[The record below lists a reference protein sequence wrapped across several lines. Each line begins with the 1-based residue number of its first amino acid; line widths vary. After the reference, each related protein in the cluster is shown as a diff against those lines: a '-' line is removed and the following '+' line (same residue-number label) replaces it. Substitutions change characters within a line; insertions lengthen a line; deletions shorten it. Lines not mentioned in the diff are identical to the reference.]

1 MRNTIV
7 AVGMLLSLFAG
18 SLLGQTSTGGLSGT
32 VTDPAGAMIAGA
44 RLVLTNLETNDS
56 RRGESNEI
64 GFYSFPAL
72 PPGRYKIELEHAG
85 FKRFVQEPI
94 QIQVQQFVT
103 LDPRLEVGQST
114 QTVEVTGQTALL
126 DAQTSSLSQV
136 VENKQVTELP
146 LNGRNT
152 LALVAL
158 TPGIRTQG
166 EFMQHTA
173 TRSFAG
179 WGNFSSNG
187 GVSDANEV
195 LVDGAAVTMF
205 LVNAPSLIPPVD
217 ATQEFRVQ
225 TNNYS
230 AEFGRSAGAVVNIG
244 VKSGTN
250 QLHGTVYEFLRNDK
264 LDSNDFFLNR
274 AGQQRPKLTF
284 NQFGF
289 SAGGPIVV
297 PKLYNGR
304 DRTFFFGNFEGF
316 RQRLAKAITTT
327 VPTAAQLT
335 GDFSQTLN
343 SAGQTVIIADPLATR
358 PGTGGALV
366 RDPFPGNRIP
376 AGRIDGVAD
385 RLRQNGRVWAL
396 PNSPGQPFTGVGN
409 FSSSASQ
416 PSDEDQ
422 LVTRIDHTANS
433 VWKLFGTYG
442 AQSFALGGY
451 DPFRNGTDLLTVG
464 GNESNLTQTAV
475 IGATAVFSPKLVAEL
490 RSSYSRF
497 RNNRIPRSDGF
508 DLTSIGFPASLAS
521 LQQFR
526 AFPRLT
532 FSGVQSLGKLSTS
545 EIRRISNNWNQS
557 GSLTWIHGTHSIKFG
572 AQFRVQQLNDIQLD
586 NSSTDFT
593 FNERFT
599 SVDPLRSTAVSGNT
613 IASFLLGM
621 PNSGSMGLGQRLAL
635 ERKYAAVYVLD
646 DWKATRKLTLN
657 IGMRYDVELGP
668 TERFDRQ
675 TYLDLAAVAPL
686 TKQAGLQSPG
696 ALLFTNSSTRAPK
709 DVYLGQWGPRFGFA
723 YQLQPRTVVRGGYG
737 IFWLPGGNETSGTST
752 RNPIANSSTP
762 FVSSL
767 DNGITPYDRL
777 ANPFPNGLI
786 PVIGRTDS
794 LDTLIGQSV
803 TGYIRGAHD
812 GYTGQWNFD
821 IQREIAR
828 GFALDIAYAG
838 SKGTGLPATIQ
849 ANQLDNS
856 YLALG
861 TALNAQVPNPFAGLV
876 SIGTLAQPT
885 VSRGQLLRPYPQ
897 FTGFGLGMVNAGS
910 SIYHSMQMK
919 VTKRFS
925 DSLIA
930 VAYTVSKGIGD
941 SEAVVGWLEPSGTP
955 GNFQDNN
962 NRRLDRSLNAFDS
975 PQRLVVAFTTAMP
988 FGKGKKWLGQAKMV
1002 SPLVSGWE
1010 LNGIYTAESGQPLFL
1025 TTSSNLTNS
1034 LGGGSRPNN
1043 NGKSAKLDGD
1053 PRARLTRFFDTSV
1066 FSQPPAFTFGNT
1078 SRTLPDVRN
1087 HGTNNLDF
1095 GIAKNNRFYE
1105 GKANLQFRTEL
1116 FNVFNRVRFGNPG
1129 MTFGTPQFGIVDSQA
1144 NQPRLIQFALK
1155 LIY

>member
-1 MRNTIV
+1 
-7 AVGMLLSLFAG
+7 MLFLIAG
-18 SLLGQTSTGGLSGT
+18 ALAGQTSTGGISGT
-32 VTDPAGAMIAGA
+32 VTDPEGSVIAGA
-44 RLVLTNLETNDS
+44 QVSVTNLETNEA
-56 RRGESNEI
+56 RRSTSNEV

-72 PPGRYKIELEHAG
+72 PPARYKIEFEHPG
-85 FKRFVQEPI
+85 FKRYVQDPI
-94 QIQVQQFVT
+94 HILVQQFVT
-103 LDPRLEVGQST
+103 WDARLEIGQTT
-114 QTVEVTGQTALL
+114 QTVEVTGQAALL

-166 EFMQHTA
+166 EFLHHTA

-230 AEFGRSAGAVVNIG
+230 AEFGRSSGAVVNIS

-250 QLHGTVYEFLRNDK
+250 ELHGTAYEFLRNDK
-264 LDSNDFFLNR
+264 LDANDFFLNR

-289 SAGGPIVV
+289 SAGAPVLI
-297 PKLYNGR
+297 PRIYNGR
-304 DRTFFFGNFEGF
+304 DRTFFFANFEAF

-327 VPTAAQLT
+327 VPTAAQLA
-335 GDFSQTLN
+335 GDFSQTFN
-343 SAGQTVIIADPLATR
+343 AAGQLVVIADPLSTR
-358 PGTGGALV
+358 TGTGGTV
-366 RDPFPGNRIP
+366 TRNPFAGNRIP
-376 AGRIDGVAD
+376 ADRIDPVAD
-385 RLRQNGRVWAL
+385 KLRRNGRVWAL
-396 PNSPGQPFTGVGN
+396 PNAAGQPFTGVGN
-409 FSSSASQ
+409 FSSSATQ

-422 LVTRIDHTANS
+422 VVTRIDHTLTP

-451 DPFRNGTDLLTVG
+451 DPFQNGTDLLTVG

-475 IGATAVFSPKLVAEL
+475 IGTTAVFSPRLVLEA

-508 DLTSIGFPASLAS
+508 DLTSIGFPQSLAVR
-521 LQQFR
+521 QQFR

-545 EIRRISNNWNQS
+545 EIRRITNNWNQS
-557 GSLTWIHGTHSIKFG
+557 GSLTWLRGTHSIKFG
-572 AQFRVQQLNDIQLD
+572 GQYRVQQLNDIQLD

-599 SVDPLRSTAVSGNT
+599 SVDPLRSTSTSGNT
-613 IASFLLGM
+613 IASFLLGF
-621 PNSGSMGLGQRLAL
+621 PSSGSMGLGQRLAL
-635 ERKYAAVYVLD
+635 QRRYAALFVLD
-646 DWKATRKLTLN
+646 DWKVSRRLTLN
-657 IGMRYDVELGP
+657 LGMRYDLEMGP
-668 TERFDRQ
+668 TERYDRQ
-675 TYLDLAAVAPL
+675 TYLDLDAVAPL
-686 TKQAGLQSPG
+686 TRKAGLQSPG
-696 ALLFTNSSTRAPK
+696 ALRFTSSGTWAPR
-709 DVYLGQWGPRFGFA
+709 DTYFRQFGPRFGFA
-723 YQLQPRTVVRGGYG
+723 YQLTPRTVLRGGYG

-767 DNGITPYDRL
+767 DNGITPHDRL
-777 ANPFPNGLI
+777 SNPFPNGLL
-786 PVIGRTDS
+786 PLTDRTES

-803 TGYIRGAHD
+803 TSYIRGSHE

-821 IQREIAR
+821 VQREIV
-828 GFALDIAYAG
+828 GGLVVDIAYAG
-838 SKGTGLPATIQ
+838 SKGTGLPGTIQ
-849 ANQLDNS
+849 ANQLDNR

-861 TALNAQVPNPFAGLV
+861 SALNAQVPNPFYGLV
-876 SIGTLAQPT
+876 DIGTLSQPT
-885 VSRGQLLRPYPQ
+885 VSRGRLLRPYPQ
-897 FTGFGLGMVNAGS
+897 FTGFALGMVNVGS
-910 SIYHSMQMK
+910 SIYHSMQLK
-919 VTKRFS
+919 ATKRFS

-930 VAYTVSKGIGD
+930 LAYTISKGIGD

-955 GNFQDNN
+955 GSFQDNY

-975 PQRLVVAFTTAMP
+975 PQRLVVAFTTALP
-988 FGKGKKWLGQAKMV
+988 FGKGKRWLSRSGIG
-1002 SPLVSGWE
+1002 SPFVSGWE

-1043 NGKSAKLDGD
+1043 HGKSAKLEGD
-1053 PRARLTRFFDTSV
+1053 PPTRLTRFFDTSV
-1066 FSQPPAFTFGNT
+1066 FSQPPAFTFGDT
-1078 SRTLPDVRN
+1078 ARTLPDVRN

-1095 GIAKNNRFYE
+1095 GVAKNNRFYKE
-1105 GKANLQFRTEL
+1105 GRLNLQFRTEF

-1129 MTFGTPQFGIVDSQA
+1129 MAFGTAHSG
-1144 NQPRLIQFALK
+1144 
-1155 LIY
+1155 

>member
-7 AVGMLLSLFAG
+7 ALGMLLSLFAG
-18 SLLGQTSTGGLSGT
+18 GLIGQTSTGGLSGT

-85 FKRFVQEPI
+85 FKRFVQEPV

-166 EFMQHTA
+166 ELMQHTA

-225 TNNYS
+225 TNSYS
-230 AEFGRSAGAVVNIG
+230 AEFVRSAGAVVNIG

-250 QLHGTVYEFLRNDK
+250 QLHGTAYEFVRNDK
-264 LDSNDFFLNR
+264 FDANDFFQNR
-274 AGQQRPKLTF
+274 AGQKKPKLTF
-284 NQFGF
+284 NQYGF
-289 SAGGPIVV
+289 SAGGPVFV

-343 SAGQTVIIADPLATR
+343 SAGQTVVIADPLATR

-366 RDPFPGNRIP
+366 RDPFPANRIP
-376 AGRIDGVAD
+376 SGRIDGVAD

-396 PNSPGQPFTGVGN
+396 PNSSGQPFTGVGN

-422 LVTRIDHTANS
+422 VVTRIDHTVNA

-696 ALLFTNSSTRAPK
+696 ALRFTNSSTRAPQ
-709 DVYLGQWGPRFGFA
+709 DRYLRQLGPRFGFA
-723 YQLQPRTVVRGGYG
+723 YQLMPKSVVRGGYG
-737 IFWLPGGNETSGTST
+737 IFWLP
-752 RNPIANSSTP
+752 
-762 FVSSL
+762 
-767 DNGITPYDRL
+767 
-777 ANPFPNGLI
+777 
-786 PVIGRTDS
+786 
-794 LDTLIGQSV
+794 
-803 TGYIRGAHD
+803 
-812 GYTGQWNFD
+812 
-821 IQREIAR
+821 
-828 GFALDIAYAG
+828 
-838 SKGTGLPATIQ
+838 
-849 ANQLDNS
+849 
-856 YLALG
+856 
-861 TALNAQVPNPFAGLV
+861 
-876 SIGTLAQPT
+876 
-885 VSRGQLLRPYPQ
+885 
-897 FTGFGLGMVNAGS
+897 
-910 SIYHSMQMK
+910 
-919 VTKRFS
+919 
-925 DSLIA
+925 
-930 VAYTVSKGIGD
+930 
-941 SEAVVGWLEPSGTP
+941 
-955 GNFQDNN
+955 
-962 NRRLDRSLNAFDS
+962 
-975 PQRLVVAFTTAMP
+975 
-988 FGKGKKWLGQAKMV
+988 
-1002 SPLVSGWE
+1002 
-1010 LNGIYTAESGQPLFL
+1010 
-1025 TTSSNLTNS
+1025 
-1034 LGGGSRPNN
+1034 
-1043 NGKSAKLDGD
+1043 
-1053 PRARLTRFFDTSV
+1053 
-1066 FSQPPAFTFGNT
+1066 
-1078 SRTLPDVRN
+1078 
-1087 HGTNNLDF
+1087 
-1095 GIAKNNRFYE
+1095 
-1105 GKANLQFRTEL
+1105 
-1116 FNVFNRVRFGNPG
+1116 
-1129 MTFGTPQFGIVDSQA
+1129 
-1144 NQPRLIQFALK
+1144 
-1155 LIY
+1155 